1 MRLSPLYSTRH
12 WLLPSLLAATIV
24 GCDSS
29 VSTSPTAP
37 DVTSQ
42 QIENPALP
50 PLFIRGSFNG
60 WGTKDRLMMNDG
72 VLSSKIR
79 LSYGVFEFKFATDS
93 WSQEF
98 VVQAEKD
105 ITLDVLSDAQ
115 RYDVSSNKAGGKS
128 YLMVT
133 EPGQYLISLNT
144 KTTPFTLSINKTSYV
159 YPADVAPHQ
168 GETQQ
173 LTFNT
178 YDQKTETATFSSADV
193 DGLKEYV
200 HETTAVLRDPVP
212 SFSVYKED
220 PKQPY
225 LRSGN
230 TAFDALF
237 ALAIDEMK
245 LDAVEVIRDNNYNDG
260 NAIACSC
267 FETGEKWNYVWTR
280 DLAYSA
286 HLSLGFL
293 DPQRVTNSL
302 NFKLSPYRNSVP
314 KAATIAG
321 SSDGL
326 QIIQDTGS
334 GGSWPIS
341 TDRVTWAFGATSALN
356 NLTGQARN
364 DFANTAFTALSNTIE
379 IDRQVAFDQATGLYN
394 GEQSFLDW
402 REQSYAPWIKDD
414 LSSMAT
420 SKSISTNTGHYQA
433 IKLAKELAS
442 ELNKPA
448 LAKRYAQWQLALKQS
463 INKELWLADKGMY
476 SSLTAGHFDNTPLA
490 KFDWLGQSLA
500 IITGIADDNQRQQ
513 ILSHYPHGVMGAPVI
528 FPQQPDIGV
537 YHNRA
542 IWPFVTAYGLK
553 AAKVGHNAAVANS
566 AYQTLIRGAA
576 INLSNM
582 ENLEWLSAQAM
593 WLEKENPALS
603 GPAINSKRQLWSV
616 AGYLNMVI
624 ESLFGIQSTTQ
635 GLVIEP
641 LITTKLHQDY
651 FAAQS
656 HITLNNLNW
665 HGKKIDVTLQ
675 LPTLG
680 TTAGI
685 YNIASLTLNGKQLDS
700 RPLNDSDLT
709 ATNTLKVTLTTPD
722 SPAQSLTLI
731 NAKTGPHDEA
741 SFAPRTPTF
750 TLKTSDKHNVITIDE
765 SSDSSAVIYQVYRNG
780 QLVKP
785 QLSSLTWQDSRH
797 ETQAC
802 YSVSAIFISSGNA
815 SHHSPVQCQNQGKL
829 YRLSAENVTGNQQ
842 PENDALLN
850 WGAPKDTLQIN
861 SIEIKT
867 KGSYA
872 LSWQYHNMQ
881 HQINTGITAGVKWM
895 TVRDNS
901 GKSVASGVVQMPHN
915 EAAKAYST
923 PLISNLDVG
932 SYQIALSDFFNMSYL
947 KNNHSYS
954 GAGGTKG
961 PVNKVDLFGL
971 RVMKIQN

>member
-1 MRLSPLYSTRH
+1 MDWS
-12 WLLPSLLAATIV
+12 PSLRHFFLTTAIVTTLV
-24 GCDSS
+24 GCDSES
-29 VSTSPTAP
+29 SNATKNASAVA
-37 DVTSQ
+37 Q
-42 QIENPALP
+42 QEKAVQLP

-60 WGTKDRLMMNDG
+60 WGTKDKLMMNDG

-105 ITLDVLSDAQ
+105 ITLDVLNDAQ
-115 RYDVSSNKAGGKS
+115 EYDVSNNKAGGKS

-144 KTTPFTLSINKTSYV
+144 KTTPFTLSINKTSHV

-178 YDQKTETATFSSADV
+178 YDQKTETATFSSTDI

-220 PKQPY
+220 SKQPY

-286 HLSLGFL
+286 HLSLGLL

-356 NLTGQARN
+356 NLTGQARS
-364 DFANTAFTALSNTIE
+364 DFAKTAFTALSNTIE

-420 SKSISTNTGHYQA
+420 SKSISTNAGHYQA

-442 ELNKPA
+442 ELNNPA
-448 LAKRYAQWQLALKQS
+448 LAKRYTQWQRALKQS

-500 IITGIADDNQRQQ
+500 IITGIADDKQRQQ

-593 WLEKENPALS
+593 WLEKEKPALS

-624 ESLFGIQSTTQ
+624 ESLFGVQSTTQ
-635 GLVIEP
+635 GLMIEP
-641 LITTKLHQDY
+641 LMTTKLHRDY

-656 HITLNNLNW
+656 HVTLNNLSW

-685 YNIASLTLNGKQLDS
+685 YNIASLNLNGKQLDS
-700 RPLNDSDLT
+700 RSLKDIDLA
-709 ATNTLKVTLTTPD
+709 ATNTLKVTLTAPS
-722 SPAQSLTLI
+722 SPAEPLTLV
-731 NAKTGPHDEA
+731 NAKTGPRDEA
-741 SFAPRTPTF
+741 SFAPKTPIF

-765 SSDSSAVIYQVYRNG
+765 SSDSSAVTYQIYRNG
-780 QLVKP
+780 QLVKQ
-785 QLSSLTWQDSRH
+785 QLSSLAWQDNRH

-802 YSVSAIFISSGNA
+802 YSVSAIFTSSGNA
-815 SHHSPVQCQNQGKL
+815 SHHASVQCQNQGQL
-829 YRLSAENVTGNQQ
+829 HTLSADNVTGNQQ
-842 PENDALLN
+842 PENSALLN
-850 WGAPKDTLQIN
+850 WGAPQDTLQLNNIK
-861 SIEIKT
+861 IKT

-895 TVRDNS
+895 TVRDNK
-901 GKSVASGVVQMPHN
+901 GKLVASGVVQMPHN

-923 PLISNLDVG
+923 PLISSLDIG
-932 SYQIALSDFFNMSYL
+932 NYQIELSDFFNMSYL

-971 RVMKIQN
+971 RVMPIFNTK